1 MQLLLSSCAVP
12 VNNQAATRA
21 SYRSGANLRLAT
33 GSPPISIPTPITAAL
48 PTDLT
53 RTHVPSLAPGM
64 FDITNNWLFS
74 ANKRMIYFMKI
85 PEKATGKRTK
95 MLPLVP
101 AELLGAREEICA
113 FKADEVNDLLVVL
126 TL

>member
-1 MQLLLSSCAVP
+1 MQLLLSNLSCGGAVNDI
-12 VNNQAATRA
+12 VTTRA
-21 SYRSGANLRLAT
+21 PYRTTTTSL
-33 GSPPISIPTPITAAL
+33 PPISIPTTITTAL

-53 RTHVPSLAPGM
+53 RTYVPSLAPGM
-64 FDITNNWLFS
+64 FDITTNWLFS
-74 ANKRMIYFMKI
+74 ANKRMIYGMKI

-101 AELLGAREEICA
+101 VELLGVREEICA
-113 FKADEVNDLLVVL
+113 FKADEVNALLAVL

>member
-1 MQLLLSSCAVP
+1 MV
-12 VNNQAATRA
+12 ATRT
-21 SYRSGANLRLAT
+21 SYRTVAT
-33 GSPPISIPTPITAAL
+33 SSPPISIPAPITTAL

-64 FDITNNWLFS
+64 FDITTNWLFS
-74 ANKRMIYFMKI
+74 ANKRMIYVMKI
-85 PEKATGKRTK
+85 PEKATGRRTR

-101 AELLGAREEICA
+101 AELLGTREEICA
-113 FKADEVNDLLVVL
+113 FKADEVNALLAVL